1 MTVRYAL
8 APLPP
13 VYAIHCARTGLY
25 LAGLLTSAAREEY
38 VARWGWEV
46 VGIPAIHRT
55 QAAESVLNRE
65 PQ

>member
-13 VYAIHCARTGLY
+13 LYAVHCATTGLY
-25 LAGLLTSAAREEY
+25 LAALLTPAARDEY

-46 VGIPAIHRT
+46 VP
-55 QAAESVLNRE
+55 
-65 PQ
+65 